1 MGGKIDRTINNGT
14 SPPIFR
20 INGQNFHRIG
30 SLVPSVGIQ
39 PKFAQLYIH
48 DTENEIENRFNS
60 LRAQNNGSTLH
71 VEVVHDIKQTLNEH
85 NVLVKSF
92 RMAKSFIES
101 NPQTHIRMRLIGK
114 RTKDA
119 RTYALPTTSE
129 VAALIVGD
137 IDPYMGQRKIYI
149 LLHMVLNKTFQ
160 EKSVSQREYFAIR
173 IHERSNEISTIMYAK
188 RLFQQF
194 LVDAYTMVE
203 SSRLLYIRLNQKALR
218 CEAYKGLSD
227 ALTRGEVQPSSQER
241 FLEKRN
247 LKAEDRPDIVCRV
260 FKMKL
265 DCLIKEIKNGKLF
278 GRVKAVIYTIEF
290 QKRGLPHAHILLFL
304 QANSEFADPAFM
316 DTIISAEIPDKVTE
330 NEYYKHVGEFMLH
343 GPCGAARIKS
353 PCMANGKCSKHF
365 PKRYIDASHFDQD
378 GYLLYRR
385 RDDKRTI
392 KKNGIDLDNRYVVP
406 HNRYLLFKYKSHINV
421 EWCNQSRSIKY
432 LFKYVNKGND
442 RVTAEFYKAMI
453 DGAGNEIVDEINMY
467 YDCRYV
473 SACEVTWRLFSF
485 EIQYRTPPVER
496 LSFHLPDCQSVVFQ
510 DDDTIDNVLNRET
523 VG

>member
-20 INGQNFHRIG
+20 INGQNFHQIG
-30 SLVPSVGIQ
+30 SLLPSLGIQ

-60 LRAQNNGSTLH
+60 LREENNGSTLH
-71 VEVVHDIKQTLNEH
+71 IEVVHGIKQVLDEH

-92 RMAKSFIES
+92 RMAKSFMES
-101 NPQTHIRMRLIGK
+101 NPQSQIRMRLIGK

-137 IDPYMGQRKIYI
+137 IDPSMGQRDIVVESRSGVLKRISELNPAYLPLQYPI
-149 LLHMVLNKTFQ
+149 LFPYGEDGFREDIHFATHGTKQDFAR
-160 EKSVSQREYFAIR
+160 KSVSQREYFAFR

-203 SSRLLYIRLNQKALR
+203 SSRLLYIRSNQKALR

-227 ALTRGEVQPSSQER
+227 ALTRGEVQPSSQGKRIILPSSFTGGARYMIQNYQDAMAICKFIGYPNLFITFTCNPKWPEIQR

-278 GRVKAVIYTIEF
+278 GRVKA
-290 QKRGLPHAHILLFL
+290 
-304 QANSEFADPAFM
+304 
-316 DTIISAEIPDKVTE
+316 
-330 NEYYKHVGEFMLH
+330 
-343 GPCGAARIKS
+343 GA
-353 PCMANGKCSKHF
+353 
-365 PKRYIDASHFDQD
+365 
-378 GYLLYRR
+378 YRSS
-385 RDDKRTI
+385 
-392 KKNGIDLDNRYVVP
+392 L
-406 HNRYLLFKYKSHINV
+406 
-421 EWCNQSRSIKY
+421 
-432 LFKYVNKGND
+432 
-442 RVTAEFYKAMI
+442 
-453 DGAGNEIVDEINMY
+453 
-467 YDCRYV
+467 
-473 SACEVTWRLFSF
+473 
-485 EIQYRTPPVER
+485 
-496 LSFHLPDCQSVVFQ
+496 
-510 DDDTIDNVLNRET
+510 
-523 VG
+523 

>member
-30 SLVPSVGIQ
+30 SLLPSHGIQ

-60 LRAQNNGSTLH
+60 LRAENNGSTLH
-71 VEVVHDIKQTLNEH
+71 IEVVHDIKQVLDEH

-92 RMAKSFIES
+92 RMAKSFMES
-101 NPQTHIRMRLIGK
+101 NPQSQIRMRLIGK

-137 IDPYMGQRKIYI
+137 IDPYMGQRDIVVECRSGVLKRINELNPAYLPLQYPI
-149 LLHMVLNKTFQ
+149 LFPYGEDSFREDIHFATLGTKQDFAR
-160 EKSVSQREYFAIR
+160 KSVSQREYFAFR

-188 RLFQQF
+188 RLFQQL

-203 SSRLLYIRLNQKALR
+203 SSRLLYIRSNQKALR

-227 ALTRGEVQPSSQER
+227 ALTRGEVQPSSQGKRIILPSSFTGGARYMIQNYQDAIAICRFIGYPNMFITFTCDPKWPEIQR

-304 QANSEFADPAFM
+304 HATSDFANPAFM
-316 DTIISAEIPDKVTE
+316 DTIISAEIPDKLTDI
-330 NEYYKHVGEFMLH
+330 EYYKAVEEFMLH
-343 GPCGAARIKS
+343 GPCGAARSKS
-353 PCMANGKCSKHF
+353 PCMANSKYSKHF

-378 GYLLYRR
+378 GYPLYRR

-392 KKNGIDLDNRYVVP
+392 KKEWNR
-406 HNRYLLFKYKSHINV
+406 
-421 EWCNQSRSIKY
+421 
-432 LFKYVNKGND
+432 
-442 RVTAEFYKAMI
+442 
-453 DGAGNEIVDEINMY
+453 
-467 YDCRYV
+467 
-473 SACEVTWRLFSF
+473 
-485 EIQYRTPPVER
+485 
-496 LSFHLPDCQSVVFQ
+496 
-510 DDDTIDNVLNRET
+510 